1 MFESLRES
9 WEQLKEGEPGER
21 FEKHYERRQ
30 EDKRSAMSKVFFIGA
45 GVLTLA
51 AGVFFL
57 AAPGPGGLVLFI
69 GGALIAQESRRA
81 ARILDWIE
89 VRVRRVARWA
99 LGIWRGASTPVRAGI
114 VALAVVVAAGAG
126 IGAYLVLF
134 R

>member
-1 MFESLRES
+1 MFDSLRES
-9 WEQLKEGEPGER
+9 WQELKEGEPGER

-30 EDKRSAMSKVFFIGA
+30 EEKRSKLRTVFFIGA

-57 AAPGPGGLVLFI
+57 AAPGPGWLVLFI
-69 GGALIAQESRRA
+69 GGALIAQESRKA

-89 VRVRRVARWA
+89 VRVRRVAAWA
-99 LGIWRGASTPVRAGI
+99 LGIWRDAPTVARAGI
-114 VALAVVVAAGAG
+114 VLLGVVVAAGAG
-126 IGAYLVLF
+126 VGAYMVLF